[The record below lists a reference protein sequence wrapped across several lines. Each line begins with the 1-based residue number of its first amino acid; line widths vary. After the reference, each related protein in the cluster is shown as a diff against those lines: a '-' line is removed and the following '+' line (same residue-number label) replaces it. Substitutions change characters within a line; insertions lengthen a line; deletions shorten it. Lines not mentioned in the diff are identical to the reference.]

1 MRDRRRAT
9 RRNTPHRLNVV
20 AADSDAILG
29 RLVDIT
35 PGGLMV
41 VAPRTWLEGE
51 RLHVRIPLPTVING
65 RTELELEIEAVW
77 QSPDD
82 NPRYHRSGF
91 RFVAIGGEDAYI
103 IETVMHRLHLV
114 G

>member
-1 MRDRRRAT
+1 MRERRRAP
-9 RRNTPHRLNVV
+9 RRHTPHRLNVV
-20 AADSDAILG
+20 AADSDTVLG

-35 PGGLMV
+35 PGGLML
-41 VAPRTWLEGE
+41 VAPRTWPEGDP
-51 RLHVRIPLPTVING
+51 LQVRIPLPTVING
-65 RTELELEIEAVW
+65 RVELELEIESVW
-77 QSPDD
+77 QAPDD
-82 NPRYHRSGF
+82 NPRFHRTGF